1 MNCPWL
7 NKVSFNPS
15 AAGGRVNTNKPVRGS
30 NGTFHCKTS
39 DILDEWKEFFSSLLN
54 GTLFVTITEAEI
66 VEAIKKIKHGKAP
79 GPDNIPPEVMK
90 ADTGVTANIKINPLQ
105 NALEK

>member
-15 AAGGRVNTNKPVRGS
+15 AAVGGRVNTNKPVRGS
-30 NGTFHCKTS
+30 NGTFFCKTS

-54 GTLFVTITEAEI
+54 GTSV
-66 VEAIKKIKHGKAP
+66 V
-79 GPDNIPPEVMK
+79 NPPEIEERHDLDSSTPSLTPKMVRRQVHITFHLK
-90 ADTGVTANIKINPLQ
+90 S
-105 NALEK
+105 